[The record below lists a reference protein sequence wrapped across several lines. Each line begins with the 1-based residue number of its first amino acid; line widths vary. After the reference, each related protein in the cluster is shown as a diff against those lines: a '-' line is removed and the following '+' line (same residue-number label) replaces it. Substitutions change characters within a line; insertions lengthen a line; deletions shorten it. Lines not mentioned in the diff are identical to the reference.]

1 VTLPGDGQSFALIY
15 SIEDPTGKSE
25 FTGVGAQV
33 MGPEDGYLL
42 QYSKDVSS
50 FWAARQNLALGA
62 TFRSPTPSSSSNQ
75 NMAPTPKG
83 IIPEQDFSNS
93 VAEGFQA
100 SSTWHQGKIVAAEDG
115 AAGDLK
121 STVSSCNWAFSVE
134 PKVGWGDEGAR
145 QRATA
150 GWLASLPVFEPH
162 WQVLM
167 AHGEASGWIEWGG
180 KKYEFT
186 NAPCYAEKN
195 WGGGFPTRW
204 CWIQCNSFEN
214 SPGTS
219 VTAVGARRG
228 LLQLPG
234 VLEDVGLIGIHHQGA
249 FYELNVKDSEI
260 EWDVQPWGQWKITGK
275 NKLFEAV
282 VEATCDMPGTPLR
295 APTAAQGLAPFCRD
309 SFGGV
314 VRIRVWKA
322 GGQAAGAMPVI
333 DVTSENKSG
342 AVEVGGGPWW
352 SGWQTK
358 AEMSAPVRQLLN
370 LPLDVEALTDWVPP
384 MLRPPGL

>member
-1 VTLPGDGQSFALIY
+1 LIY
-15 SIEDPTGKSE
+15 SIEDPTGTGE
-25 FTGVGAQV
+25 FSGVGAQV

-42 QYSKDVSS
+42 QYSKVTSS

-62 TFRSPTPSSSSNQ
+62 TFRSADYPQSTSPPT
-75 NMAPTPKG
+75 G
-83 IIPEQDFSNS
+83 VIPESDFNNT

-100 SSTWHQGKIVAAEDG
+100 SSTWHQGSIIAAEDG
-115 AAGDLK
+115 ASGILK
-121 STVSSCNWAFSVE
+121 STVPSCNWAFSVE
-134 PKVGWGDEGAR
+134 PKVGWGDEGGR

-150 GWLASLPVFEPH
+150 GWLASFPVFEPH

-180 KKYEFT
+180 KRFDFT

-195 WGGGFPTRW
+195 WGGGFPSRW

-214 SPGTS
+214 NPGTS

-228 LLQLPG
+228 LMQLPG
-234 VLEDVGLIGIHHQGA
+234 VLEDVGLIGIHHQGV
-249 FYELNVKDSEI
+249 FYELNVKDGEI
-260 EWDVQPWGQWKITGK
+260 EWDVEPWGTWRIIGK

-282 VEATCDMPGTPLR
+282 VDATCDVPGTPLR
-295 APTAAQGLAPFCRD
+295 APTADQGLAPFCRD

-322 GGQAAGAMPVI
+322 GGQAAGAAPVI
-333 DVTSENKSG
+333 NVTSEHKSG

-358 AEMSAPVRQLLN
+358 AEMSAPVKQLLN
-370 LPLDVEALTDWVPP
+370 LPVDVEALADWVPP